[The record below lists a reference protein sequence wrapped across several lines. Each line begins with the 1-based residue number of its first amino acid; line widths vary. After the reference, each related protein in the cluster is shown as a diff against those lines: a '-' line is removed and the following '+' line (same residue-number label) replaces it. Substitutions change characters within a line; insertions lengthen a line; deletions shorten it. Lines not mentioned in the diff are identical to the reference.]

1 MLTQVF
7 DILAP
12 LFAISLLGYGYGRW
26 ARPDMATTNR
36 LIMDVFMPALI
47 LQVMLREGFQLID
60 HAMLMVVGLGIMLMS
75 GIAAY
80 GVARLLGYEWRAF
93 APPAIFSNWAN
104 LGLPLY
110 VFALGSQA
118 LEGGVMLVVL
128 GNILCFTLGIY
139 IYSGVV
145 KLKEVLQTP
154 VLLAVVLGLLVST
167 FDVRV
172 PAAVQTSL
180 GLLGQVAIPL
190 MLFSLGVRLTVVKLD
205 DVTQGIVMAVLCPV
219 VGIASALLLLSVLAV
234 SPLER
239 DILILFA
246 ALPPAVVNFIMA
258 EQYQR
263 APEQVASMIMI
274 GNLAAILTLPLVLA
288 LFIL

>member
-26 ARPDMATTNR
+26 VRPDMAITNR